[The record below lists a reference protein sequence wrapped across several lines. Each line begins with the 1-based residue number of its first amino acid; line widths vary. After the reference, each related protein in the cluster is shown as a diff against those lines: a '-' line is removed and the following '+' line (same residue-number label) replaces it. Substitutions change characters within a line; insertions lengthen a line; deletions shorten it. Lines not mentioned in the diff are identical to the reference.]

1 VRSAIRVYLAAV
13 CFLAAGLT
21 LLFVV
26 ANIGYLTLKGLPG
39 AMAVIALGGLLIYL
53 GISALGRRPFG

>member
-1 VRSAIRVYLAAV
+1 
-13 CFLAAGLT
+13 LAAGLT

-26 ANIGYLTLKGLPG
+26 ANIGNLTFKGLPG
-39 AMAVIALGGLLIYL
+39 AVAVIALGGLLIYL